1 MRYLTAV
8 EAAKIIGVSDRTIR
22 DWIKD
27 GKLTAHHAT
36 ATHLAIPENE
46 VERIARER
54 KQYQT
59 EILDSADIAE
69 RLASLETAYQEVLS
83 HLAEMEIKLAEMS
96 KKPSVVETPD

>member
-46 VERIARER
+46 VERIAADYVR
-54 KQYQT
+54 KRIENFQNG
-59 EILDSADIAE
+59 EPG
-69 RLASLETAYQEVLS
+69 
-83 HLAEMEIKLAEMS
+83 K
-96 KKPSVVETPD
+96 